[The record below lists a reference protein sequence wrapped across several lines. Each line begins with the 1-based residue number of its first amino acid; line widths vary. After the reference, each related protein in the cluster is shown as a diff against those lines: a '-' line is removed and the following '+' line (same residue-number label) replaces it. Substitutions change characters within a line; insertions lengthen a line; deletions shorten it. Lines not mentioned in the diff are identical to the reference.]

1 MTGHKTSLPF
11 GDGPDDGPGHKLGDG
26 PGDGLGD
33 RRDNPLDEAATARA
47 TISADAIVTSWNEG
61 ARRLL
66 GHLPSEVVGRR
77 AAALLAEEVSPADV
91 RAVAALP
98 RWSGTLTLRD
108 RDGRPV
114 RVRLLVH
121 RGEPTADGPGDWL
134 LVSPLPDPEAGE
146 AGEAAESGEAG
157 EAGAAEEEAADAAL
171 LALASQQAPCPVAVY
186 DRMLRLRRINDQM
199 AEVIGLPENEI
210 RGLRL
215 SEIGG
220 MLESEELERH
230 MAEVLRTGERRNVET
245 FRRVGDEAHAHA
257 WSARLAPVKAPDG
270 EVRGIC
276 LAAHD
281 ITEQYLA
288 RQRLL
293 LLSESSVRIGT
304 TLDVTRTAQ
313 ELADVGVPGLADF
326 VSVDLLA
333 RLDRDEGVEGIE
345 AFTEPPPGPL
355 AGPVVLR
362 RVARQSVILDAP
374 EAVIKLG
381 QVGTYPEFSPQA
393 TSLAVGRPSIHRA
406 TDPVFRRWAA
416 ESPALAAMLRTYG
429 LHSMMSVPIR
439 ARGIT
444 LGVATFSRHTR
455 PDPFTHDDVLLAE
468 EITTRA
474 AVCLDNARRFTRE
487 RDTAL
492 ALQRSLLPQTLPRPT
507 ALDVAFRYQPA
518 GPYAGVGGD
527 WFDVIPLSG
536 ARVALVVGDVV
547 GHGIQASATMGRL
560 RTAVRTLADVDL
572 PPDELLTHLDDLVI
586 HLAAEGAVSTPTVG
600 VAPAEDVAP
609 TGVMTPAED
618 VGASGVMT
626 PAGDVGATCLYAVY
640 DPVARRCALARAG
653 HPPPV
658 LVAPDG
664 TVSPVQVPAGPPLG
678 VGGLPFEAVE
688 FEMPEGAVL
697 ALYTDGLIGGRGRDL
712 DEGLTALTGALARL
726 SASLEAGC
734 DSVLRTLLPEQG
746 APDDVALLLA
756 RTRGLDAS
764 RVATWD
770 VPDDPAFVAR
780 ARRDV
785 TDQLMTWGLEE
796 AVFTTE
802 LVVSELV
809 TNAMRHAT
817 APIQL
822 RLIYDHTLICE
833 VSDGSNTAPHLRRAR
848 VFDEGGRGLLLVA
861 QLSLRWG
868 SRHSATGKTIWA
880 EQALPSPE
888 S

>member
-11 GDGPDDGPGHKLGDG
+11 GDGPGDG
-26 PGDGLGD
+26 PGD
-33 RRDNPLDEAATARA
+33 ATTARA

-66 GHLPSEVVGRR
+66 GHLPSEVVGQR

-98 RWSGTLTLRD
+98 RWSGTLTLRH

-114 RVRLLVH
+114 RVRLLAH
-121 RGEPTADGPGDWL
+121 RGEPAADGPGDWL
-134 LVSPLPDPEAGE
+134 LVSPLPDLEAGE
-146 AGEAAESGEAG
+146 AGEVGET
-157 EAGAAEEEAADAAL
+157 GAVEEEAEDAAL

-220 MLESEELERH
+220 VLESEELERH
-230 MAEVLRTGERRNVET
+230 MVEVLRTGERRDVET
-245 FRRVGDEAHAHA
+245 FRRVGAESRAHA
-257 WSARLAPVKAPDG
+257 WSARLAPLKAPDG

-333 RLDRDEGVEGIE
+333 RLGQDEGVEGVE
-345 AFTEPPPGPL
+345 AFAEPPPGPL
-355 AGPVVLR
+355 TSPVVLR
-362 RVARQSVILDAP
+362 RVARQSVLPGAP

-381 QVGTYPEFSPQA
+381 EVGTYPEFSPQA
-393 TSLAVGRPSIHRA
+393 TSLAVGRPSIHRV
-406 TDPVFRRWAA
+406 TDPVFRLWTAK
-416 ESPALAAMLRTYG
+416 SPALADMLRTYG

-586 HLAAEGAVSTPTVG
+586 HLSAEGAVS
-600 VAPAEDVAP
+600 APSGDVAP
-609 TGVMTPAED
+609 SED
-618 VGASGVMT
+618 MS

-640 DPVARRCALARAG
+640 DPVARRCTLARAG

-688 FEMPEGAVL
+688 FEMPKDTVL

-712 DEGLTALTGALARL
+712 DEGLTALTGALAGL
-726 SASLEAGC
+726 SPSLGAGPSPEAGPSLEAGC

-770 VPDDPAFVAR
+770 VPDDPALVAQ

-785 TDQLMTWGLEE
+785 TDQLMAWGLEE

-880 EQALPSPE
+880 EQALPS
-888 S
+888 SGS

>member
-11 GDGPDDGPGHKLGDG
+11 GDGPGDELGG
-26 PGDGLGD
+26 
-33 RRDNPLDEAATARA
+33 RRDNPFDEATTARA

-98 RWSGTLTLRD
+98 RWSGTLTLRH

-114 RVRLLVH
+114 RVRLLAH

-134 LVSPLPDPEAGE
+134 LVSPLPDPEAEE
-146 AGEAAESGEAG
+146 AGEVGAT
-157 EAGAAEEEAADAAL
+157 GAAEEEAKDEAL
-171 LALASQQAPCPVAVY
+171 LALASQQSPCAVAIY

-210 RGLRL
+210 RGLRI

-230 MAEVLRTGERRNVET
+230 MVEVLRTGERRDVET
-245 FRRVGDEAHAHA
+245 FRRVAAEAYAHA

-313 ELADVGVPGLADF
+313 ELADVGVTGLADF
-326 VSVDLLA
+326 VSVDLLE
-333 RLDRDEGVEGIE
+333 RLDQDE
-345 AFTEPPPGPL
+345 AFVEPPPGPL

-362 RVARQSVILDAP
+362 RVARQSVFPGAP

-393 TSLAVGRPSIHRA
+393 TSLAVGRPSIHRV
-406 TDPVFRRWAA
+406 TDPVFRRWTA

-439 ARGIT
+439 ARGVT

-507 ALDVAFRYQPA
+507 ALDIAFRYQPA

-547 GHGIQASATMGRL
+547 GHGIHASATMGRL

-586 HLAAEGAVSTPTVG
+586 HLSAEGAVSTLTG
-600 VAPAEDVAP
+600 DV
-609 TGVMTPAED
+609 TPAED
-618 VGASGVMT
+618 MT

-712 DEGLTALTGALARL
+712 DEGLTALTGALAGL
-726 SASLEAGC
+726 SPSLEAGC

-770 VPDDPAFVAR
+770 VPDDPALVAR

-785 TDQLMTWGLEE
+785 TDQLMAWGLEE

-888 S
+888 

>member
-1 MTGHKTSLPF
+1 MTGQESALPF
-11 GDGPDDGPGHKLGDG
+11 
-26 PGDGLGD
+26 GDGLGD
-33 RRDNPLDEAATARA
+33 RRGDPLDEAATARA
-47 TISADAIVTSWNEG
+47 TISADAVVTSWNEG

-66 GHLPSEVVGRR
+66 GHLPAEVVGRD
-77 AAALLAEEVSPADV
+77 AAALLAEELSLDDV
-91 RAVAALP
+91 RAAAALP
-98 RWSGTLTLRD
+98 RWSGTLTLRH
-108 RDGRPV
+108 RDGRTVP
-114 RVRLLVH
+114 VRLLAH
-121 RGEPTADGPGDWL
+121 RGAPSADGPGDWL
-134 LVSPLPDPEAGE
+134 LVSPLPGPGE
-146 AGEAAESGEAG
+146 GTGGTEDVAEDVTEDVIGQ
-157 EAGAAEEEAADAAL
+157 AEDDAL
-171 LALASQQAPCPVAVY
+171 LALASQQAPCPVAIY
-186 DRMLRLRRINDQM
+186 DRLLRLRKINDHM
-199 AEVIGLPENEI
+199 AQVIGLPEEEI

-220 MLESEELERH
+220 KLESEDLERN

-245 FRRVGDEAHAHA
+245 YRRVGAETRAHA
-257 WSARLAPVKAPDG
+257 WSARLAPLKTPDG
-270 EVRGIC
+270 EVHGVC

-281 ITEQYLA
+281 ITEQYRA

-326 VSVDLLA
+326 VSVDLLEP
-333 RLDRDEGVEGIE
+333 RGHNEGAEAVEGDG
-345 AFTEPPPGPL
+345 AFGEPPPGPL

-362 RVARQSVILDAP
+362 RAAHQSVLPGAP
-374 EAVIKLG
+374 EAVVKLG
-381 QVGTYPEFSPQA
+381 QVDTYPEYSPQA
-393 TSLAVGRPSIHRA
+393 ASLAAGRPIIHRE
-406 TDPVFRRWAA
+406 TDAAIRRWAA
-416 ESPALAAMLRTYG
+416 ESAARAATLRTYG
-429 LHSMMSVPIR
+429 FHSMMSVPIR
-439 ARGIT
+439 ARGVT
-444 LGVATFSRHTR
+444 LGVAAFSRHSR
-455 PDPFTHDDVLLAE
+455 PEPFTEDDVLLAE
-468 EITTRA
+468 EITARA

-507 ALDVAFRYQPA
+507 ALDIAFRYQPA
-518 GPYAGVGGD
+518 GTYAGVGGD

-586 HLAAEGAVSTPTVG
+586 HLSAEGGAGTPT
-600 VAPAEDVAP
+600 
-609 TGVMTPAED
+609 
-618 VGASGVMT
+618 
-626 PAGDVGATCLYAVY
+626 GDVGATCLYAVY
-640 DPVARRCALARAG
+640 DPVAGRCSLARAG

-658 LVAPDG
+658 LVALDG
-664 TVSPVQVPAGPPLG
+664 TASAVHAPAGPPLG
-678 VGGLPFEAVE
+678 VGGLPFEAIE
-688 FEMPEGAVL
+688 FDIPEGVVL

-712 DEGLTALTGALARL
+712 DDGLTALTAALAHP
-726 SASLEAGC
+726 APSLEAGC
-734 DSVLRTLLPEQG
+734 DSVLRTLLPEHG
-746 APDDVALLLA
+746 ASDDVALLLA

-770 VPDDPAFVAR
+770 VPDDPALVAR

-785 TDQLMTWGLEE
+785 TDRLLAWGLDE

-809 TNAMRHAT
+809 TNAMRHA
-817 APIQL
+817 AEPIQL

-861 QLSLRWG
+861 QLCLRWG

-880 EQALPSPE
+880 EQALPSL
-888 S
+888 

>member
-1 MTGHKTSLPF
+1 MTGHESALP
-11 GDGPDDGPGHKLGDG
+11 GS
-26 PGDGLGD
+26 DGLGD
-33 RRDNPLDEAATARA
+33 RRVDPFDEAATARA
-47 TISADAIVTSWNEG
+47 TISADAVVTSWNEG

-66 GHLPSEVVGRR
+66 GHLPAEVVGRR

-91 RAVAALP
+91 RAVMALS
-98 RWSGTLTLRD
+98 RWSGTLTLRH

-114 RVRLLVH
+114 RVRLLAH
-121 RGEPTADGPGDWL
+121 RGEPADKAPGDWL
-134 LVSPLPDPEAGE
+134 LAAALPGPAGGGDDVEGAEAARAIEEAG
-146 AGEAAESGEAG
+146 
-157 EAGAAEEEAADAAL
+157 DDTL
-171 LALASQQAPCPVAVY
+171 LALASQQSPCAVAIY
-186 DRMLRLRRINDQM
+186 DNMLRLRKINAQM
-199 AEVIGLPENEI
+199 AQVIGAPEDEV

-220 MLESEELERH
+220 KLESEELEQH
-230 MAEVLRTGERRNVET
+230 MAEVLGTGEPRDVET
-245 FRRVGDEAHAHA
+245 YRRVGAEAHAHA
-257 WSARLAPVKAPDG
+257 WSARLAPLRTADG
-270 EVRGIC
+270 EVHGVC

-326 VSVDLLA
+326 ISVDLLERQGHGQEA
-333 RLDRDEGVEGIE
+333 EGAGAE
-345 AFTEPPPGPL
+345 AFGEPLPGPL
-355 AGPVVLR
+355 VGPVVLR
-362 RVARQSVILDAP
+362 RIAHQSILTGTP
-374 EAVIKLG
+374 EAVVKLG
-381 QVGTYPEFSPQA
+381 QADTYPEYSPQA
-393 TSLAVGRPSIHRA
+393 TSLAAVHPIIHRE
-406 TDPVFRRWAA
+406 TDPAIRRWAA
-416 ESPALAAMLRTYG
+416 ENAALAATLRTYG
-429 LHSMMSVPIR
+429 FHSMMSVPIR

-444 LGVATFSRHTR
+444 LGVAVFSRHTR

-572 PPDELLTHLDDLVI
+572 APDELLTHLDDLVI
-586 HLAAEGAVSTPTVG
+586 RLSAEGTAGTPTG
-600 VAPAEDVAP
+600 DAGATEDITP
-609 TGVMTPAED
+609 T
-618 VGASGVMT
+618 
-626 PAGDVGATCLYAVY
+626 GDVGATCLYAVY
-640 DPVARRCALARAG
+640 DPVARRCSLARAG

-678 VGGLPFEAVE
+678 VGGLPFEAVG
-688 FEMPEGAVL
+688 FDMPEDAVL

-712 DEGLTALTGALARL
+712 DEGLTALTGALSRL
-726 SASLEAGC
+726 TPSLEAGC
-734 DSVLRTLLPEQG
+734 DSVLRTLLPEHG
-746 APDDVALLLA
+746 ASDDVALLLA

-770 VPDDPAFVAR
+770 VPADPALVAR

-785 TDQLMTWGLEE
+785 TDQLMAWGLEE

-868 SRHSATGKTIWA
+868 SRHSAIGKTIWA
-880 EQALPSPE
+880 EQALPSSE
-888 S
+888 

>member
-1 MTGHKTSLPF
+1 MTGHESALPF
-11 GDGPDDGPGHKLGDG
+11 
-26 PGDGLGD
+26 GDGLGD
-33 RRDNPLDEAATARA
+33 RRGDSFDEAATARA
-47 TISADAIVTSWNEG
+47 TVSADAVVTSWNEG

-66 GHLPSEVVGRR
+66 GHLPAEVVGRS

-91 RAVAALP
+91 RTVAALP
-98 RWSGTLTLRD
+98 RWSGTLTLRH
-108 RDGRPV
+108 RDGHPV
-114 RVRLLVH
+114 RVRLLAH
-121 RGEPTADGPGDWL
+121 RGKPADDGPGDWL
-134 LVSPLPDPEAGE
+134 LVAPLPDPDGGTEDAGE
-146 AGEAAESGEAG
+146 ARAV
-157 EAGAAEEEAADAAL
+157 EEAEDDAL
-171 LALASQQAPCPVAVY
+171 LVLASQQAPCAVAVY
-186 DRMLRLRRINDQM
+186 DNMLRLRKINDQM
-199 AEVIGLPENEI
+199 AQVIGLPEDEI

-220 MLESEELERH
+220 KLESEELERH
-230 MAEVLRTGERRNVET
+230 MAEVVRTGERRDVET
-245 FRRVGDEAHAHA
+245 FRRIGAEAHAHA
-257 WSARLAPVKAPDG
+257 WSARLAPLRTADG
-270 EVRGIC
+270 EMRGVC

-313 ELADVGVPGLADF
+313 ELADVGVTGLADF
-326 VSVDLLA
+326 VSVDLLE
-333 RLDRDEGVEGIE
+333 RLDQNEGVEG
-345 AFTEPPPGPL
+345 FVEPPPGPL

-362 RVARQSVILDAP
+362 RIAHQSVLPGAP
-374 EAVIKLG
+374 EAVVKLG
-381 QVGTYPEFSPQA
+381 QVGTYPEYSPQSE
-393 TSLAVGRPSIHRA
+393 SLAVGRPRLLRS
-406 TDPVFRRWAA
+406 TDAAIRRWAA
-416 ESPALAAMLRTYG
+416 ESPALAAMLRAYG
-429 LHSMMSVPIR
+429 LHSFMSVPIR
-439 ARGIT
+439 ARGVT
-444 LGVATFSRHTR
+444 LGVAFFSRHTR

-468 EITTRA
+468 EITARA

-572 PPDELLTHLDDLVI
+572 QPDELLTHLDDLVI
-586 HLAAEGAVSTPTVG
+586 RLSAEGGATTPTG
-600 VAPAEDVAP
+600 DVAPAEDITP
-609 TGVMTPAED
+609 T
-618 VGASGVMT
+618 
-626 PAGDVGATCLYAVY
+626 GDVGATCLYAVY
-640 DPVARRCALARAG
+640 DPVARCCSLARAG

-678 VGGLPFEAVE
+678 VGGLPFESVE
-688 FEMPEGAVL
+688 FDMPEDAVL

-712 DEGLTALTGALARL
+712 DEGLTALTDALAHL
-726 SASLEAGC
+726 APSLDAGC
-734 DSVLRTLLPEQG
+734 DSVLRALLPEHG
-746 APDDVALLLA
+746 ASDDVALLLA

-770 VPDDPAFVAR
+770 VPDDPALVAR

-785 TDQLMTWGLEE
+785 TDQLMAWGLDE

-833 VSDGSNTAPHLRRAR
+833 VSDSSNTAPHLRRAR

-880 EQALPSPE
+880 EQALPASG
-888 S
+888 

>member
-1 MTGHKTSLPF
+1 MTGHETSPPF
-11 GDGPDDGPGHKLGDG
+11 
-26 PGDGLGD
+26 GDGLGD
-33 RRDNPLDEAATARA
+33 RWNDPFDGAATARA
-47 TISADAIVTSWNEG
+47 TISADAVVTSWNEG

-77 AAALLAEEVSPADV
+77 AASLLAEEVSPTDV

-98 RWSGTLTLRD
+98 RWSGTLTLRH

-114 RVRLLVH
+114 RVRLLAH
-121 RGEPTADGPGDWL
+121 RGEAADDGPGDWL
-134 LVSPLPDPEAGE
+134 LVAPLPDAGV
-146 AGEAAESGEAG
+146 AG
-157 EAGAAEEEAADAAL
+157 EAGALEEVEDYTL
-171 LALASQQAPCPVAVY
+171 LVLASQQAPCAVAIY
-186 DRMLRLRRINDQM
+186 DRKLRLRKINDQM
-199 AEVIGLPENEI
+199 TQVIGLPEDDI

-220 MLESEELERH
+220 MPESEELERH
-230 MAEVLRTGERRNVET
+230 MAEVLRTGERHEVET
-245 FRRVGDEAHAHA
+245 HRRVGAEAHAHA
-257 WSARLAPVKAPDG
+257 WSARLAPVRTPDG
-270 EVRGIC
+270 EVRGVC

-313 ELADVGVPGLADF
+313 ELADVGVLGLADF
-326 VSVDLLA
+326 VSVDLLE
-333 RLDRDEGVEGIE
+333 RLGQDEGAEE
-345 AFTEPPPGPL
+345 FAEPPPGPL
-355 AGPVVLR
+355 SGPVVLR
-362 RVARQSVILDAP
+362 RIAHRSVLPGAP
-374 EAVIKLG
+374 ESVVKLG
-381 QVGTYPEFSPQA
+381 QVGTYPRFSPQA
-393 TSLAVGRPSIHRA
+393 ESLASGRPGLSRS
-406 TDPVFRRWAA
+406 TDPAFGRWVA
-416 ESPALAAMLRTYG
+416 ESPALAAMLRVHP

-439 ARGIT
+439 ARGVT

-455 PDPFTHDDVLLAE
+455 PDPFTQDDALLAE
-468 EITTRA
+468 EITARA

-507 ALDVAFRYQPA
+507 ALDIAFRYQPA

-586 HLAAEGAVSTPTVG
+586 HLSAGGAAPS
-600 VAPAEDVAP
+600 PAGDVAP
-609 TGVMTPAED
+609 TEDFTP
-618 VGASGVMT
+618 T
-626 PAGDVGATCLYAVY
+626 GDVGATCLYAVY
-640 DPVARRCALARAG
+640 DPVARRCSLARAG

-664 TVSPVQVPAGPPLG
+664 TARPVPVPAAPPLG

-688 FEMPEGAVL
+688 LEMPEDAVL

-712 DEGLTALTGALARL
+712 DEGLTALTEALTRP
-726 SASLEAGC
+726 SPSLDAGC
-734 DSVLRTLLPEQG
+734 DSVLRTLLPEHG
-746 APDDVALLLA
+746 ASDDVALLLA

-770 VPDDPAFVAR
+770 VPDDPALVAR
-780 ARRDV
+780 ARRHV
-785 TDQLMTWGLEE
+785 TDQLMAWGLEE
-796 AVFTTE
+796 TVFTTE

-817 APIQL
+817 SPIQL